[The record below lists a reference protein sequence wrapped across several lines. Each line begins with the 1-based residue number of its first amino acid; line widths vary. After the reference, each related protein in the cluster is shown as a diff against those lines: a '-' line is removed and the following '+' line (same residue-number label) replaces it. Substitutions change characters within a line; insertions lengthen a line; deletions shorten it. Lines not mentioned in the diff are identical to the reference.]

1 MKLLINATSMTD
13 SQHRNSSTAIVDFI
27 NDSIISYSE
36 APAFISLELKATR
49 RSRIVAERGN
59 LCLDGLVERGIQP

>member
-36 APAFISLELKATR
+36 APAFISLELKAAR

-59 LCLDGLVERGIQP
+59 LSLDGLVERGVQL